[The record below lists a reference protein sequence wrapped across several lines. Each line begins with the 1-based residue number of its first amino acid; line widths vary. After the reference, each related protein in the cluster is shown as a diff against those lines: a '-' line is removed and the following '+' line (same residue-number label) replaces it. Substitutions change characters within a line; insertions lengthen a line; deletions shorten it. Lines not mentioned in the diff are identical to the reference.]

1 MSSPAIG
8 LDGTLYVGSDDET
21 LYAIN
26 PDGLLK
32 WTFSTNGQILSSPAI
47 GADGTGTIV
56 YVGSEDDNLYAINP
70 DGSQKW
76 AFPTNGQIHSSPAIG
91 TDGTI
96 YVGSDDDNLYAINPD
111 STAKWAHPVQTGAP
125 IESSPVIDANGIIYV
140 GSTDGNLYAIDP
152 ATGSIIPGWPLS
164 AGSAIYS
171 TPAIDANG
179 NIYFGDTLYIYGTA
193 SSMTVTPSAGA
204 NGAISPGTAQ
214 TVTAGGSLTFTATP
228 NSGYTVNSWSV
239 DGTVTQS
246 GGTSFSLN
254 NITANHT
261 VNVTFTPLTFTITP
275 AAGAN
280 GSILPSPAQTVNY
293 GDSLTFTATPNT
305 GYLVNSWTVD
315 GTVAQ
320 AGGST
325 FTLNNI
331 TANHTV
337 NVTFMPESVIS
348 LAQVRI
354 NPTPTVQIPLLLA
367 AQGDENSL
375 AGSIIFNPA
384 LLGNPQMTL
393 VSDDAAGMLLLN
405 GSQVASGQLGFGIAL
420 PPGQTFPAGP
430 CQLAILT
437 FDVLNTQN
445 IGPIPLTFSDQPV
458 SRDLSDVNAEDIAAL
473 WQNGS
478 VTVNHPPVAV
488 YDAYTLNENTTLTVA
503 GPGVLGNDSDPDG
516 DALTAVLVTP
526 PAHGTVTLNT
536 DGSFSYT
543 PQHNYVYAL
552 GVDSFTYQAY
562 DGLAYSNTA
571 TVTLTVNPVGYEGD
585 VAPRPDGDG
594 TLTIADWVQEGRYI
608 VNLDTPAP
616 GSEFMRADCAPRAT
630 QGDGKM
636 TVADWV
642 QVGRYAVGLDPF
654 EAIGGPAAPLPG
666 RVAPKE
672 AQKLAT
678 SGTRRVVSFIAAP
691 LKCGKPGVV
700 SVTLAAQGNE
710 SALGFGVS
718 FDAKRLKFVSAKVVG
733 TDRRRDAQCERQ
745 RRRQRAPRGGT
756 HAAAAENLRGRQAT
770 RRRVH
775 LPATHARSGAAELQR
790 PGSDSRDRRPGC
802 RCTTRRL
809 RQWRGDGAEIVNGA
823 GGTSST

>member
-1 MSSPAIG
+1 MVVHQFYQSNRFFPVMGKTAPSMSARKMAICMPLTRMARWSG
-8 LDGTLYVGSDDET
+8 NALKKGTLAWG
-21 LYAIN
+21 
-26 PDGLLK
+26 G
-32 WTFSTNGQILSSPAI
+32 
-47 GADGTGTIV
+47 
-56 YVGSEDDNLYAINP
+56 
-70 DGSQKW
+70 
-76 AFPTNGQIHSSPAIG
+76 
-91 TDGTI
+91 
-96 YVGSDDDNLYAINPD
+96 
-111 STAKWAHPVQTGAP
+111 
-125 IESSPVIDANGIIYV
+125 ID
-140 GSTDGNLYAIDP
+140 
-152 ATGSIIPGWPLS
+152 
-164 AGSAIYS
+164 S
-171 TPAIDANG
+171 TPAIDANYIYVGSKNGHLYAVNQTGTLVGQYPAVG
-179 NIYFGDTLYIYGTA
+179 NTALGAIESSPAIDANDNIYVGADDDNLYALDWQGGVLVPISGSPFATANPITSSPTIGWDGTLYFGDQLYALSSSYIVIPSSDSNGTIVP
-193 SSMTVTPSAGA
+193 STP
-204 NGAISPGTAQ
+204 Q
-214 TVTAGGSLTFTATP
+214 TVTAGGSLAFTAVP
-228 NSGYTVNSWSV
+228 NSGYTVNTWSV
-239 DGTVTQS
+239 DGAVVQT
-246 GGTSFSLN
+246 GGTTYPLH
-254 NITANHT
+254 NITADHT
-261 VNVTFTPLTFTITP
+261 VQVTFTSLGYSVTP
-275 AAGAN
+275 SSDAN
-280 GSILPSPAQTVNY
+280 GSISPGTMQTVSS
-293 GDSLTFTATPNT
+293 GGSITFTAAPNT
-305 GYLVNSWTVD
+305 GYLVNTWTVD
-315 GTVAQ
+315 GTVVQ
-320 AGGST
+320 TGDST

-354 NPTPTVQIPLLLA
+354 NPVATVQIPLLLA
-367 AQGDENSL
+367 ALGDENSL
-375 AGSIIFNPA
+375 AGSIVFNPA

-393 VSDDAAGMLLLN
+393 GSDDAAGMLLLN

-488 YDAYTLNENTTLTVA
+488 NDAYTLNENTTLTIN

-526 PAHGTVTLNT
+526 STHGSVTLNA

-543 PQHNYVYAL
+543 PQHNYVYEL
-552 GVDSFTYQAY
+552 GVDSFTYQAF

-571 TVTLTVNPVGYEGD
+571 TVTLTVNPVGSEGD

-594 TLTIADWVQEGRYI
+594 ALTIADWVQEGRYI

-700 SVTLAAQGNE
+700 SVTLAAQGDE

-733 TDRRRDAQCERQ
+733 
-745 RRRQRAPRGGT
+745 
-756 HAAAAENLRGRQAT
+756 AAAAAT
-770 RRRVH
+770 LNVNAKDATNGH
-775 LPATHARSGAAELQR
+775 LGVALMLPLPKTCAPGKQPVVAFTFQPLLPGPAPLSFNEQGVSCEIAGMDAAVLPASF
-790 PGSDSRDRRPGC
+790 
-802 RCTTRRL
+802 
-809 RQWRGDGAEIVNGA
+809 VNG
-823 GGTSST
+823 TVTVR